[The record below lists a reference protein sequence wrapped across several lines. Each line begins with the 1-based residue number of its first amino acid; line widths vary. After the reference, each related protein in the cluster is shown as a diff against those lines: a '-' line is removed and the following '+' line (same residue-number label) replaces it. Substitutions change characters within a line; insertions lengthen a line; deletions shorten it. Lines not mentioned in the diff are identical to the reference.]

1 MCGSSKTGVRDK
13 MRIPQL
19 GKRTC
24 RDLHAANYPQLR
36 VVSAHDSHGH
46 RRRIGF
52 PQFGSLSAG
61 SWRGAP
67 TRPAFKSLRGQVRGS
82 SAVGNRSGSP
92 ELRPREV
99 TPGGG
104 AAALGAAVLPG
115 APEPVSKEMLEDL
128 LRLPACPL
136 AFLQG
141 LRASRLL
148 QGHADVKRIPNL
160 VLIALRCILRN
171 GPAFG

>member
-1 MCGSSKTGVRDK
+1 MCWSSKTGVRDK
-13 MRIPQL
+13 MRIPQQ

-24 RDLHAANYPQLR
+24 RDLHTANYPQLR

-82 SAVGNRSGSP
+82 TFHLSETAAGARSSG
-92 ELRPREV
+92 
-99 TPGGG
+99 PGKWRQG
-104 AAALGAAVLPG
+104 AAPRLSGRLCFLGLQ
-115 APEPVSKEMLEDL
+115 S
-128 LRLPACPL
+128 PL
-136 AFLQG
+136 AKKCRRTSWDFQLALWRSSKVCERRDFYRVTLTWRG
-141 LRASRLL
+141 F
-148 QGHADVKRIPNL
+148 RI
-160 VLIALRCILRN
+160 
-171 GPAFG
+171 